1 MERSPRHGLIKRL
14 QAEMPRGRPFD
25 VASLTTLGVAPQLAA
40 RYAKHGWLVRLGQGV
55 YSFPGDE
62 LTRDGCVL
70 LLQQRVEGLHV
81 GGKSALAL
89 HAVRHNLTVRDTLV
103 LWGDQRFVLPEWF
116 TSRFPSRYLSAKLF
130 EWPDA
135 KFATAT
141 LSSPAGATDGLRAS
155 TPERAALEMLYEVG
169 TNQGLEEARNLFEG
183 LRNLRKDV
191 AGRLLACCTSVKAV
205 RLFLT
210 WSRQT
215 GVLDV
220 DTLRQHY
227 RLRVGSESR
236 WMTRLKDGTL
246 LTLKQY
252 G

>member
-1 MERSPRHGLIKRL
+1 
-14 QAEMPRGRPFD
+14 MPRGRPFD
-25 VASLTTLGVAPQLAA
+25 VASLTALGVAPQLAA

-89 HAVRHNLTVRDTLV
+89 HAVRHNLSVRDTLV

-130 EWPDA
+130 EWSDA
-135 KFATAT
+135 KLATAT
-141 LSSPAGATDGLRAS
+141 LSSPAGATDGLLAS

-183 LRNLRKDV
+183 FRNLRKDV

-210 WSRQT
+210 WARQT
-215 GVLDV
+215 KVLDV
-220 DTLRQHY
+220 DTLREHY
-227 RLRVGSESR
+227 RLRVGSENR
-236 WMTRLKDGTL
+236 WMARLKDGTL

>member
-1 MERSPRHGLIKRL
+1 
-14 QAEMPRGRPFD
+14 MPRGRPFD
-25 VASLTTLGVAPQLAA
+25 VASLTALGVTPQLAA
-40 RYAKHGWLVRLGQGV
+40 RYAKHGWVVRLGQGV

-70 LLQQRVEGLHV
+70 LLQRRVEGLHV

-135 KFATAT
+135 KLATAT

-210 WSRQT
+210 WTRQT

-220 DTLRQHY
+220 DTLREHY
-227 RLRVGSESR
+227 RLRVGSENR
-236 WMTRLKDGTL
+236 WMARLKDGTL

>member
-1 MERSPRHGLIKRL
+1 
-14 QAEMPRGRPFD
+14 MPRGRPFD
-25 VASLTTLGVAPQLAA
+25 LPSLTRLGVTPQLAA
-40 RYAKHGWLVRLGQGV
+40 RYVNHGWLVRLGQGV
-55 YSFPGDE
+55 YSFPGDN
-62 LTRDGCVL
+62 LTRDGCVQ
-70 LLQQRVEGLHV
+70 LLQERVCGLHI

-89 HAVRHNLTVRDTLV
+89 HAVRHNLAVRDTLI

-116 TSRFPSRYLSAKLF
+116 TSRFPSRYVSAKLF
-130 EWPDA
+130 AWPDA
-135 KFATAT
+135 QLATAT

-191 AGRLLACCTSVKAV
+191 AGRLLASCTSVKAV

-215 GVLDV
+215 NVLDV
-220 DTLRQHY
+220 DTLREHY
-227 RLRVGSESR
+227 RLRVGSENR
-236 WMTRLKDGTL
+236 WMARLKDGTL

>member
-1 MERSPRHGLIKRL
+1 
-14 QAEMPRGRPFD
+14 MPRGRPFD
-25 VASLTTLGVAPQLAA
+25 VASLSTLGVSPQLAA
-40 RYAKHGWLVRLGQGV
+40 RYAKHCWLVRLGQGV

-70 LLQQRVEGLHV
+70 LLQQRVKGLHV

-89 HAVRHNLTVRDTLV
+89 HAVRHNLAVRDTLV
-103 LWGDQRFVLPEWF
+103 LWGDQRFALPDWF
-116 TSRFPSRYLSAKLF
+116 TSRFPCRYVSAELF
-130 EWPDA
+130 EWPDE
-135 KFATAT
+135 KLATAT
-141 LSSPAGATDGLRAS
+141 LTTPPGVSDGLRVS

-169 TNQGLEEARNLFEG
+169 TNQGMEEARNLFEG

-191 AGRLLACCTSVKAV
+191 AGRLLASCTSVKAV

-215 GVLDV
+215 NVLDV
-220 DTLRQHY
+220 DTLREHY
-227 RLRVGSESR
+227 RLRVGSQNR
-236 WMTRLKDGTL
+236 WMARLKDGTL
-246 LTLKQY
+246 LALKQY